1 MFLVSKCCCLDTDGP
16 IVQQTADRMQAA
28 RGTWGTDVELHAE
41 SDSSD
46 VGLVGVILVVVRM
59 LRAIMI

>member
-28 RGTWGTDVELHAE
+28 RGTCGSDVESHAE
-41 SDSSD
+41 SDNSD
-46 VGLVGVILVVVRM
+46 VGLVGALLVLLCM
-59 LRAIMI
+59 LRAIVI